1 MVGRAHTFTM
11 EEKLELDAIIAMSKE
26 SANLYELS
34 VCALDRAIEAVE
46 HGNLAESNNLRVQS
60 LNYELRALDLKI
72 KLLDRYQK
80 FLENIARVEGW
91 TMRKEAR
98 NGRTGKCKYRE

>member
-1 MVGRAHTFTM
+1 MGGTHMFTP

-34 VCALDRAIEAVE
+34 VCTLDRAIAAVE
-46 HGNLAESNNLRVQS
+46 RGNLVECNNLRVQA

-72 KLLDRYQK
+72 KLLDRYQN
-80 FLENIARVEGW
+80 FLEGIARVEGW
-91 TMRKEAR
+91 TMRKEGR
-98 NGRTGKCKYRE
+98 NGRTGECKYRG

>member
-1 MVGRAHTFTM
+1 MGGTHMFTP

-34 VCALDRAIEAVE
+34 VCTLDRAIVAVE
-46 HGNLAESNNLRVQS
+46 RGNLLECNNLRVQA

-72 KLLDRYQK
+72 KLFDRYQK